1 MGYNK
6 SLYKQLS
13 GIVAPIAFQYLMSSL
28 VTASDAFMLGF
39 LDQDSL
45 SASSLAGQIAF
56 IFSLFYG
63 AFVFG
68 LTVLAAQ
75 YWGKGDKK
83 TAEEV
88 LAITMRYSLLVGLI
102 FTLTTSLLPKQ
113 IMMIFTS
120 DSMLIESGAK
130 YLRMVSLSY
139 LLTGFTQAYFG
150 MMKVCSRAKLSS
162 VIGSLSVV
170 INIIFNALL
179 IFGIGFF
186 PKMNIEGAALATVL
200 ARIFEAIM
208 VIIAV
213 LQKLCPSLNLKL
225 MLKSDNKELHKDY
238 WKYTVPLLINQIG
251 WGGGVTM
258 YSVIMGH
265 LGSDAVAANSIASIV
280 RSMIASLCWGIASG
294 VGIIIGG
301 MLGRNELLEAK
312 KAGGSFV
319 RLSIW
324 IGAASGVVILA
335 VTPLVL
341 HFIHLAPQAQHYL
354 KYMML
359 MAAYY
364 IIGNSLNSTIISGI
378 FPSGGDTRFGMC
390 CDVITLWIVVVP
402 MGMIG
407 AFVLDLPVL
416 AVAFILTLDEFVKI
430 PAVYKHYMKYK
441 WVKNIT
447 KEQI

>member
-102 FTLTTSLLPKQ
+102 FTLTTALLPKQ

-150 MMKVCSRAKLSS
+150 MIQQQDHLYHQHLKQQ
-162 VIGSLSVV
+162 
-170 INIIFNALL
+170 
-179 IFGIGFF
+179 
-186 PKMNIEGAALATVL
+186 
-200 ARIFEAIM
+200 
-208 VIIAV
+208 AV
-213 LQKLCPSLNLKL
+213 FSFLHLQ
-225 MLKSDNKELHKDY
+225 
-238 WKYTVPLLINQIG
+238 
-251 WGGGVTM
+251 
-258 YSVIMGH
+258 
-265 LGSDAVAANSIASIV
+265 A
-280 RSMIASLCWGIASG
+280 
-294 VGIIIGG
+294 
-301 MLGRNELLEAK
+301 
-312 KAGGSFV
+312 
-319 RLSIW
+319 
-324 IGAASGVVILA
+324 
-335 VTPLVL
+335 
-341 HFIHLAPQAQHYL
+341 
-354 KYMML
+354 
-359 MAAYY
+359 
-364 IIGNSLNSTIISGI
+364 
-378 FPSGGDTRFGMC
+378 
-390 CDVITLWIVVVP
+390 
-402 MGMIG
+402 
-407 AFVLDLPVL
+407 
-416 AVAFILTLDEFVKI
+416 
-430 PAVYKHYMKYK
+430 
-441 WVKNIT
+441 
-447 KEQI
+447 